1 MCFTNKVILIIDI
14 EFIQGNFNVVLLY
27 GELVGEALLKP
38 GEPGTPR
45 LVMGTVPYPPV
56 IPPLPP

>member
-1 MCFTNKVILIIDI
+1 MRRF
-14 EFIQGNFNVVLLY
+14 LLY

-38 GEPGTPR
+38 GDPGTPK

-56 IPPLPP
+56 IPPLLP